1 MQVISFY
8 IWIQTRDI
16 DGISLALVL
25 PFLIKLTV
33 IRVYIGTFLSAGH
46 SDHRLSEEL
55 HLSIMNEFHYLNK
68 FKKYVQLFSY
78 LSHTVWMCYADDTL
92 AVDRSSL

>member
-33 IRVYIGTFLSAGH
+33 IEAYIGTFLSAGH
-46 SDHRLSEEL
+46 SDHPLSEEL
-55 HLSIMNEFHYLNK
+55 HLSIMNEFHYFNK
-68 FKKYVQLFSY
+68 FQLFSY
-78 LSHTVWMCYADDTL
+78 LSHTIWMCYADDTI